1 MLPIHFRLMYK
12 KLLLA
17 SLILLQTIGAL
28 AQKPGSLTALEFDGT
43 DDYVLVPDNT
53 ALNPTTK
60 ITVEAWIKADAFA
73 TSNFGNSIFCKHGW
87 ASGNKG
93 YVLRCGDGRIN
104 FNISNSSGVWVEAVT
119 ASILKTGVWYHVA
132 GTFNG
137 DTIAVYING
146 NLEATTLYSGV
157 MSPST
162 GLAPK
167 IGDMAYTAGG
177 SRLFKGQIDEVRVWN
192 NALTKATLRD
202 WMCRKAIKTHPNYS
216 NLAGYYKL
224 DEGTGVNAKDNS
236 SYGNTATLMNGPRW
250 VNSGAALGDSSAYV
264 YSGTSFSLPTKFG
277 DVFTVKNI
285 NGAPVTVHAYLTY
298 DTTVQAAAK
307 TVSSSID
314 STHFFGVYYSDNS
327 AVNFDI
333 NYNIKNLNS
342 LVGAKK
348 CGVDML
354 VKTAGNTGTWNSAP
368 SKLYDNGDSLVL
380 KKQTKNEFVM
390 ALYKTD
396 STKLLTTNTGKQWF
410 CGGDSLLLITSGND
424 SFNYVWYK
432 NGGVLNGKSKKT
444 LWVSSLGN
452 YKVKLTRRGT
462 SCSFT
467 STDITITSRSTAV
480 TWSYS
485 INACENSDSIKL
497 TQGTPSGGY
506 FSGKWVTS
514 NGYFH
519 PKLAGAGTRT
529 IFYNYVDTNNCINK
543 ASLDATLL
551 DTTKLIFTPP
561 APLCTNSLPVNLTIV
576 TPSGGIYQGKGV
588 TTNKFYP
595 AVAGLGTHA
604 ITYSYTKTNSCKS
617 KAVFNISINKPDSMS
632 VIIKDK
638 GCIYDDPIA
647 VHLFPIGGVLKGSA
661 VIGTIFYPLFANKG
675 WNLVFYTITDSH
687 QCNVKDSAKIYISEA
702 PIAKLEKF
710 ASVCDNVAD
719 FNLSG
724 GQPADSGK
732 YWVENVLSA
741 KFSPITKGKGLYKI
755 DYKVVNYFGC
765 RDSASSYLRV
775 NASPLKPTITITKN
789 TLTSSSPKG
798 NQWLNKSGPILGAN
812 QQDYSPLIDGYY
824 FVQVTNDSNC
834 SAKSDSVQF
843 AKVGVNTI
851 HKSNVI
857 ISPNPSNTGV
867 FNIKGLLAHAE
878 IKVMDRIGKELI
890 YLFKHDLNTF
900 IDLTS
905 FGPGSFLISIK
916 SDEQWYN
923 YRVVVL

>member
-1 MLPIHFRLMYK
+1 MYK
-12 KLLLA
+12 KILFA
-17 SLILLQTIGAL
+17 SFIFLQSLTVL

-43 DDYVLVPDNT
+43 DDYVLVPDYT
-53 ALNPTTK
+53 ALNPTAK

-73 TSNFGNSIFCKHGW
+73 TTNFGNSIFCKHGW
-87 ASGNKG
+87 GSGNKG

-104 FNISNSSGVWVEAVT
+104 FNISNSSGAWVEAVT
-119 ASILKTGVWYHVA
+119 PSILKTGVWYHVA

-137 DTIAVYING
+137 DTLAVYING
-146 NLEATTLYSGV
+146 NLEAFTLYSGAI
-157 MSPST
+157 SPST
-162 GLAPK
+162 GLSPK
-167 IGDMAYTAGG
+167 IGDLSYTTGG

-192 NALTKATLRD
+192 NAISKATIRD
-202 WMCRKAIKTHPNYS
+202 WMCRKVSKNHPNYS
-216 NLAGYYKL
+216 NLVGYYKL
-224 DEGTGVNAKDNS
+224 DEGTGIDAKDNS
-236 SYGNTATLMNGPRW
+236 SNSNTATLTNGPRW
-250 VNSGAALGDSSAYV
+250 VNSGAAIGDTSAYI
-264 YSGTSFSLPTKFG
+264 YSGNSFSLPTKFG

-354 VKTAGNTGTWNSAP
+354 VKTIGNTGTWNSTP
-368 SKLYDNGDSLVL
+368 SKLYDSGDSLVL

-396 STKLLTTNTGKQWF
+396 SAKLITTNFGKQWF
-410 CGGDSLLLITSGND
+410 CLGDSVLLSASGND

-432 NGGVLNGKSKKT
+432 NGGLINGKTKKT
-444 LWVSSLGN
+444 LWASTTGN

-467 STDITITSRSTAV
+467 STNMVITSRNTTV

-497 TQGTPSGGY
+497 TPGTPTGGY

-519 PKLAGAGTRT
+519 PKLAGAGVRT
-529 IFYNYVDTNNCINK
+529 IFYNYVDTNNCINR
-543 ASLDATLL
+543 ASTDATLL

-561 APLCTNSLPVNLTIV
+561 NSVCTNSLPFNLASV
-576 TPSGGIYQGKGV
+576 TPTGGNYQGKGV
-588 TTNKFYP
+588 KTNVFTP
-595 AVAGLGTHA
+595 LTAGVGTHA
-604 ITYSYTKTNSCKS
+604 ITYIYIKTNSCKS

-632 VIIKDK
+632 VKIKDK
-638 GCIYDDPIA
+638 ACVYEDPIA
-647 VHLFPIGGVLKGSA
+647 VHLYPTGGVLKGSA
-661 VIGTIFYPLFANKG
+661 VIGTTFYPLFAAKG
-675 WNLVFYTITDSH
+675 WNFIFYTITDSH
-687 QCNVKDSAKIYISEA
+687 QCNVKDSAFIYISEA
-702 PIAKLEKF
+702 PVAKLANF
-710 ASVCDNVAD
+710 SSVCDND
-719 FNLSG
+719 FNFNLTG
-724 GQPADSGK
+724 GQPTDSGM
-732 YWVENVLSA
+732 YWVDNIQSID
-741 KFSPITKGKGLYKI
+741 FSPASKGKGVFKI

-765 RDSASSYLRV
+765 RDSASRYLRV
-775 NASPLKPTITITKN
+775 NASPEKPQITVLKN
-789 TLTSSSPKG
+789 TLTSSSSAG
-798 NQWLNKSGPILGAN
+798 NQWLDKNGSIAGAN
-812 QQDYSPLIDGYY
+812 QQDYSPLKNGYY
-824 FVQVTNDSNC
+824 FVKVTNDSNC
-834 SAKSDSVQF
+834 STKSDSVQF
-843 AKVGVNTI
+843 AKVGVNSI

-857 ISPNPSNTGV
+857 ISPNPSNNGI
-867 FNIKGLLAHAE
+867 FKISGLPANAE
-878 IKVMDRIGKELI
+878 IKVMDMIGKELI
-890 YLFKHDLNTF
+890 YLFKHDLNSV
-900 IDLTS
+900 IDLSS
-905 FGPGSFLISIK
+905 FGAGSFLISLK

-923 YRVVVL
+923 YRVVIL